1 MVDTSN
7 MEKNT
12 ATRILDVA
20 QEMVRNRGYSAFS
33 YADISKEVGIRKASI
48 HYHFPSKDELVKA
61 LVKRYR
67 DRVVRACELITRSDS
82 SLHEQMMQFAHLYRD
97 GLESDQICLC
107 AMLAADFAVLPEA
120 VQEEIQGFFHDAETW
135 LTTLLQEGCDAGV
148 WHCPPS
154 AQQEAK
160 GLIAM
165 FQGAQLMAR
174 SSENRVDSFEQVVHP
189 ILDAKFSA

>member
-1 MVDTSN
+1 

-20 QEMVRNRGYSAFS
+20 QEMVRSRGYSAFS

-67 DRVVRACELITRSDS
+67 ERIVRACELIAQSDN
-82 SLHEQMMQFAHLYRD
+82 SLNEQMMQFVALYQN
-97 GLESDQICLC
+97 GLDSNQICLC
-107 AMLAADFAVLPEA
+107 AMLAADFAVLPQA
-120 VQEEIQGFFHDAETW
+120 VQDEIRAFFQDAEAW
-135 LTTLLQEGCDAGV
+135 LTTLLQNGDDAGLWV
-148 WHCPPS
+148 CRPS

-160 GLIAM
+160 ALIAM
-165 FQGAQLMAR
+165 LQGAQLLAR
-174 SSENRVDSFEQVVHP
+174 SSEDQTYTFEQVVYP
-189 ILDAKFSA
+189 ILNAKFSSP